1 MALFFTQNIVIFIT
15 LFILINS
22 IDNIINVD
30 VWERNQKNFNL
41 QISNINSYIFD
52 SVTGAELFLYDN
64 KKNLY
69 LKDNSGETEISNTL
83 NIKEIHS
90 SLINVNNSYYFC
102 GSLEN
107 SQALMM
113 LINNEIKIIKNF
125 NNDNN
130 KRLKCLRAYNSIAL
144 AIIGGNNVYFWDYY
158 YNTTKDCSVNGKI
171 IGFSFYDFENQDE
184 KVYRYSALLE
194 VSDNKYI
201 GLIYKKVYE
210 GITPHYETDVTNL
223 TLYKNIEISAKEIKN
238 IILFIFS
245 YDNSNDYNL
254 YSLDLS
260 NTKTFLDITYYFR
273 FFNDFRIDYLKFIE
287 DTLLV
292 FYKIEI
298 FINL

>member
-144 AIIGGNNVYFWDYY
+144 AIIGGNMYIF
-158 YNTTKDCSVNGKI
+158 GI
-171 IGFSFYDFENQDE
+171 IIIIQQ
-184 KVYRYSALLE
+184 KTALLME
-194 VSDNKYI
+194 K
-201 GLIYKKVYE
+201 
-210 GITPHYETDVTNL
+210 
-223 TLYKNIEISAKEIKN
+223 
-238 IILFIFS
+238 
-245 YDNSNDYNL
+245 
-254 YSLDLS
+254 
-260 NTKTFLDITYYFR
+260 
-273 FFNDFRIDYLKFIE
+273 
-287 DTLLV
+287 
-292 FYKIEI
+292 
-298 FINL
+298 